1 MEWSGAERGLN
12 CVPPAKKKGIRSGLP
27 LPLTYSTM
35 GHGTPGSFPPQALP
49 EAAPRGNRS
58 RGCSTPNR
66 TRPPT
71 TTSYWVRPA
80 APAVAPKTNNL
91 TPLVSFFNQKQQENK
106 QTWCRRGGRERATRD
121 LASPSAFSN
130 NQLPSETTRQKKWNV
145 YHGWKLGLNFYL

>member
-80 APAVAPKTNNL
+80 APAVAPKTNNF
-91 TPLVSFFNQKQQENK
+91 TALVSFFNQKQQEKTRNVPTRRRRPQQPSRRRPPRPHF
-106 QTWCRRGGRERATRD
+106 QTPT
-121 LASPSAFSN
+121 N
-130 NQLPSETTRQKKWNV
+130 YHQKTKETTRPTERNV
-145 YHGWKLGLNFYL
+145 YYG